1 MQQVQEIFQRIEENK
16 RKLKDI
22 NEVLKDALAAS
33 QAYQEVAEQAKV
45 LNEKKRQIKK
55 DIESGFAQELTKKE
69 DLKIDLASDIELLT
83 DVALSSMMKGES
95 VGISDKYENE
105 YEPVFKVMFKKI
117 T

>member
-1 MQQVQEIFQRIEENK
+1 MVSLLRFAWRRI
-16 RKLKDI
+16 D
-22 NEVLKDALAAS
+22 
-33 QAYQEVAEQAKV
+33 YYFH
-45 LNEKKRQIKK
+45 
-55 DIESGFAQELTKKE
+55 FAQELTKKE
-69 DLKIDLASDIELLT
+69 DLKIDIASDIELLT

>member
-16 RKLKDI
+16 KKLKDI

-33 QAYQEVAEQAKV
+33 QSYQEVAEQAKV

-55 DIESGFAQELTKKE
+55 DIESGFVQELTKKE
-69 DLKIDLASDIELLT
+69 DLKIDIASDIELLT

-105 YEPVFKVMFKKI
+105 
-117 T
+117 